1 MRISDWSSDVCSSDL
16 GVDVA
21 LDHLTGLLDRAR
33 EAGTPVVHV
42 RHKGQP
48 GSLFDLDQARGAI
61 HPAVAP
67 REGELVIAKGLP
79 NAFAGTAP
87 HEELDKLGRRDLI
100 VPGFSTHM
108 CVSTD
113 RKSVVSGMSVSVRY
127 VIVGAS
133 NL

>member
-67 REGELVIAKGLP
+67 REGELVIDKGMP
-79 NAFAGTAP
+79 NAFAGTEL
-87 HEELDKLGRRDLI
+87 HEELDQN
-100 VPGFSTHM
+100 
-108 CVSTD
+108 
-113 RKSVVSGMSVSVRY
+113 RKSGGEGKGESVR
-127 VIVGAS
+127 VDIGGS
-133 NL
+133 GTIKTKT